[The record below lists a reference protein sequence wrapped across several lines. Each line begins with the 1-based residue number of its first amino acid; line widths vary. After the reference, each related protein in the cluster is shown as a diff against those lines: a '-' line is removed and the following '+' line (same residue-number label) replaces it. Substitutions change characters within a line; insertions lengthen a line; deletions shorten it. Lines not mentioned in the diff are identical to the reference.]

1 MTGML
6 GWLDFNYGRGLWMLD
21 MSQAGPVCSAITLL
35 PNSANA
41 QSPSAALAIT
51 VQVEGKLS
59 QGRFTSK
66 TGNEYLKLEVR
77 AWLGGLAC

>member
-1 MTGML
+1 MK
-6 GWLDFNYGRGLWMLD
+6 
-21 MSQAGPVCSAITLL
+21 QAGFCCPVCSAITLL

-41 QSPSAALAIT
+41 QAPSAALTIT
-51 VQVEGKLS
+51 LQVEGKLS
-59 QGRFTSK
+59 QGRFTSNK